1 MSFREEELVAKRR
14 KKQAWM
20 SDAAVQ
26 PAIVAHI
33 SKKITSNQKR
43 IIDALGE
50 EPFAVYSFLS
60 SECARGG
67 VDKNP
72 LFQFVYRSYYRL
84 DNAGL
89 TSDFKSQYFK
99 LMERERVS
107 GTIDLRVIATDLHR
121 YKTLRKHKSLQF
133 SFVTKLAATVSPGYP
148 IYDRAV
154 GEALGFSPPAG
165 GKNFAQGL
173 DRYLQFY
180 EWLGGLYTTLLAGS
194 TLPAVVSALEAQ
206 YPLAATL
213 PPIKALDFLFWSA
226 GKLKIVAVDP

>member
-1 MSFREEELVAKRR
+1 MSFREEELVPRRR
-14 KKQAWM
+14 KTQAWM
-20 SDAAVQ
+20 SDAAAQ
-26 PAIVAHI
+26 PALAAHI

-89 TSDFKSQYFK
+89 TPDFKSQYFK
-99 LMERERVS
+99 LMENARIT
-107 GTIDLRVIATDLHR
+107 GNLDLPAIATNLHQ
-121 YKTLRKHKSLQF
+121 YETQQDHNSLQF
-133 SFVTKLAATVSPGYP
+133 SFVTKLAATVDPTYP
-148 IYDRAV
+148 IYDSAV
-154 GEALGFSPPAG
+154 GTALGFPRLPG
-165 GKNFAQGL
+165 GKDFARRLEGC
-173 DRYLQFY
+173 LQFY
-180 EWLGGLYTTLLAGS
+180 DWLGDLYRTFLAS
-194 TLPAVVSALEAQ
+194 SALSAPIAALEAQ

-226 GKLKIVAVDP
+226 GKLEIVLVPS

>member
-33 SKKITSNQKR
+33 STKISSNQKR
-43 IIDALGE
+43 ILDGLGP

-89 TSDFKSQYFK
+89 TSDFKS
-99 LMERERVS
+99 R
-107 GTIDLRVIATDLHR
+107 
-121 YKTLRKHKSLQF
+121 
-133 SFVTKLAATVSPGYP
+133 
-148 IYDRAV
+148 
-154 GEALGFSPPAG
+154 
-165 GKNFAQGL
+165 
-173 DRYLQFY
+173 
-180 EWLGGLYTTLLAGS
+180 
-194 TLPAVVSALEAQ
+194 
-206 YPLAATL
+206 
-213 PPIKALDFLFWSA
+213 
-226 GKLKIVAVDP
+226 